1 MGTQYT
7 LRAVPHVIDRA
18 LRRRAKQEAKSLNT
32 VAGGGA
38 RARTGTRGPARDAH
52 HLDALIGSWQE
63 DPAVG
68 RALADFERV
77 APDAG
82 K

>member
-32 VAGGGA
+32 VAVEA
-38 RARTGTRGPARDAH
+38 RARGLELAAQPVTHTD
-52 HLDALIGSWQE
+52 LDALIGSWQE